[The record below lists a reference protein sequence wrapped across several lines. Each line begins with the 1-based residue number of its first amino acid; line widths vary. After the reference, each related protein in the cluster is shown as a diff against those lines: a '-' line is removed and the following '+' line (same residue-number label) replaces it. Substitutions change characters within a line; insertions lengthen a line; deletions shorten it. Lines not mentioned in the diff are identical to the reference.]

1 MDTSTESTIPEFNT
15 EEEARRRNKS
25 EYGKKQERT
34 LEEEAHQLGLS
45 SWDRVDKWLKEL
57 ESKNQNKKEN
67 NDA

>member
-1 MDTSTESTIPEFNT
+1 
-15 EEEARRRNKS
+15 
-25 EYGKKQERT
+25 